1 MTSSTISPTTLSQR
15 AVRNTRIAPFADLL
29 ELEGGTVRAGA
40 VARRL
45 GTSPMMV
52 EQLRQRGH
60 VLAVP
65 LSNGYA
71 YPAWQFDGRS
81 ILSGLSAVIRAL
93 GQQDSWATLEYF
105 LTPSP
110 SLGGE
115 RPLDALRRGA
125 SDTVVAAIHAEQH
138 AMN

>member
-1 MTSSTISPTTLSQR
+1 
-15 AVRNTRIAPFADLL
+15 LL

-52 EQLRQRGH
+52 EQLRQGGYI
-60 VLAVP
+60 LAVP
-65 LSNGYA
+65 LSHGYA
-71 YPAWQFDGRS
+71 YPAWQFEGRS
-81 ILSGLSAVIRAL
+81 ILSGLSAVLRAR
-93 GQQDSWATLEYF
+93 GQQDGWANLEYF
-105 LTPSP
+105 LMPNP
-110 SLGGE
+110 YLGEE

-125 SDTVVAAIHAEQH
+125 GDAVIAAIHAEQH